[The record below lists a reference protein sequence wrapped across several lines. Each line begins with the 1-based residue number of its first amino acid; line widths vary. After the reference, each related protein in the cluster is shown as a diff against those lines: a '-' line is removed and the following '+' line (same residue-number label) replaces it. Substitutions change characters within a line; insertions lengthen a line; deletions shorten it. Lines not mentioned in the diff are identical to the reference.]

1 MGFFY
6 AIYFSYICGMN
17 IKDGITKEQVG
28 LILGS
33 KDMQLEFLLLMK
45 DIWNVPVKKN
55 RKGDEVV
62 DVKQINVID
71 FIINNWDYEESRLVL
86 REMFTKTDK
95 YKRGLNAKDLFNQ
108 YKTKYFEIGYTDY
121 KWPFVSG
128 QFDNYAVKTVVYPSV
143 SNIDNFE
150 DGLLKTQKDVEKFT
164 YLKIFNTLRNDYLEY
179 LMFTVDEDIIP
190 TFSHRGG
197 IDFYIHGIGFD
208 QKVSRSVTTQF
219 MTEYGENWRETAITQ
234 PYLVSKYLMELGDES
249 RFSNVPR
256 LFIID
261 VDGSY
266 DLDGIEDKVKEISFD
281 EPQIVSYTYNHSST
295 GPKDYTCPVI
305 CLLLNHQYIESDEVS

>member
-1 MGFFY
+1 
-6 AIYFSYICGMN
+6 MN
-17 IKDGITKEQVG
+17 IKTGITKEQVG

-33 KDMQLEFLLLMK
+33 RDNQLAFLLNMEAF
-45 DIWNVPVKKN
+45 WNTPTKTN
-55 RKGDEVV
+55 RKGEKVV
-62 DVKQINVID
+62 DVKELGD
-71 FIINNWDYEESRLVL
+71 PTEFIVSKWNYGQAKQVL
-86 REMFTKTDK
+86 RDMFTKTEK
-95 YKRGLNAKDLFNQ
+95 YQRGMNAKETFNHFKQ
-108 YKTKYFEIGYTDY
+108 RYVAAGYTDY

-128 QFDNYAVKTVVYPSV
+128 QFDAYAVKMVVYPSV
-143 SNIDNFE
+143 S
-150 DGLLKTQKDVEKFT
+150 DGSKFDEGLRRTQKDVEKFS

-179 LMFTVDEDIIP
+179 LIFNADQDIIP

-219 MTEYGENWRETAITQ
+219 MDAHGDNWREVALAQ
-234 PYLVSKYLMELGDES
+234 RYEVAKYLMELGDEA

-266 DLDGIEDKVKEISFD
+266 ELDGVEDKVNGLSFD
-281 EPQIVSYTYNHSST
+281 EPYNVSYTYKHSST
-295 GPKDYTCPVI
+295 GLKEYTCPVI
-305 CLLLNHQYIESDEVS
+305 CLMLTQ